1 MVYRAQMTSTGNCA
15 VVCQV
20 RRGKT
25 VKLLE
30 NDHGKLELYS
40 LTDGQPVDLRKTG
53 VIFKP
58 LSA

>member
-1 MVYRAQMTSTGNCA
+1 MTSTGNCA